1 MSVPVRLLQKHAERC
16 LELAYRCRNK
26 NAERILRLLA
36 TDLLLAAAHQQRP
49 GRADRFA
56 ELRQLAELAAAR
68 A

>member
-1 MSVPVRLLQKHAERC
+1 
-16 LELAYRCRNK
+16 
-26 NAERILRLLA
+26 LA